1 MLTRHANFLFLKTGY
16 PVIKLNQF
24 MFSNYFHLKKA
35 NYPIFVFAYFLFSA
49 RESQCCNF
57 SLIDDKLFVFMTPQN
72 RVNYIYFLTL
82 LLVIYLFN
90 SPAKSYT
97 LFQKYCQ
104 IINRNILELTF
115 KSNQCKSSGFLR
127 KQSINF

>member
-1 MLTRHANFLFLKTGY
+1 MANFLFLKTGY

-24 MFSNYFHLKKA
+24 MFSNYFHLKKQTIQFSFSP
-35 NYPIFVFAYFLFSA
+35 NFYFQL
-49 RESQCCNF
+49 ESLNVVNF
-57 SLIDDKLFVFMTPQN
+57 SLIEDKLFLFMTPQN
-72 RVNYIYFLTL
+72 RVNDIYFLTL

-127 KQSINF
+127 KQSLNF